1 MPQFIASTSRGLV
14 DALES
19 ELQELSYKIIGRN
32 MNGVM
37 FEKSW
42 QGAYR
47 ACLQS
52 RLASRIMRP
61 VLDFTAYQPEE
72 LYGQVQTHDFTKY
85 IKPDQTIAVD
95 ASVRDGKMND
105 QRFIAMKVKDA
116 IVDQFRDK
124 FGVRPDV
131 EKHGADLV
139 IQVRAVKNQFSLSVD
154 LSGESLFKRGYRK
167 EALEAPLKENLA
179 AGLLRLAEWDRITPI
194 VDPMCGSGTILIEA
208 AMMALNMAPGSHRK
222 NFGFQNWL
230 NFDEEAWE
238 KVLDEA
244 AETEKQDLD
253 FKLFGFDIDRK
264 AISIAKANAKVA
276 GVDHVVEFKSEPV
289 ATLNP
294 PVPEGMI
301 VTNPPYGARIG
312 DEDNLRD
319 VYRDLSYTLKNRFPG
334 WTAWILAGNKDLV
347 SDLKLK
353 STRKFQVFNGNI
365 ECRLLK
371 YEIQQR

>member
-1 MPQFIASTSRGLV
+1 
-14 DALES
+14 
-19 ELQELSYKIIGRN
+19 
-32 MNGVM
+32 
-37 FEKSW
+37 
-42 QGAYR
+42 
-47 ACLQS
+47 
-52 RLASRIMRP
+52 
-61 VLDFTAYQPEE
+61 
-72 LYGQVQTHDFTKY
+72 
-85 IKPDQTIAVD
+85 
-95 ASVRDGKMND
+95 
-105 QRFIAMKVKDA
+105 VKDA

-179 AGLLRLAEWDRITPI
+179 AGLLRLAEWDRVSPI

>member
-1 MPQFIASTSRGLV
+1 MRLSFQQPFGGQLCLSLLAVIFPFG
-14 DALES
+14 AL
-19 ELQELSYKIIGRN
+19 
-32 MNGVM
+32 
-37 FEKSW
+37 F
-42 QGAYR
+42 
-47 ACLQS
+47 C
-52 RLASRIMRP
+52 
-61 VLDFTAYQPEE
+61 QPEKAPVSPE
-72 LYGQVQTHDFTKY
+72 KHLKNIRQVTFGGDNAEAY
-85 IKPDQTIAVD
+85 WSPDSKWLTFQ
-95 ASVRDGKMND
+95 SNNPKWGLKCD
-105 QRFIAMKVKDA
+105 QIFAMKVKDA